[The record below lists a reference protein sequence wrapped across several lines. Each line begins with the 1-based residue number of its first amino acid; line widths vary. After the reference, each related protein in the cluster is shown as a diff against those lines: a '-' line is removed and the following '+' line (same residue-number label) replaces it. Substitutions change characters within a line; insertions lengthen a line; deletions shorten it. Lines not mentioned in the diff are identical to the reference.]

1 MSKYPSQLLKLI
13 DTLRKLPGV
22 GSKSAERFAFEMLK
36 WPENQLTEMGNIIG
50 HVAQQLSHCKECGC
64 LIDNH
69 TCCVFCDPKRIENG
83 IICIIASPRDAFSI
97 EETREYRGI
106 YHVLG
111 GVLSPMDGFGPKA
124 LKLDKLKERILA
136 LKLKEAIIAL
146 DSTVE
151 GDATSLYLRQE
162 LESLDIQ
169 ITRLAFGLPMGSAL
183 DYVDGGTLARAFIG
197 RR

>member
-1 MSKYPSQLLKLI
+1 MQKYPAHLLKLI

-36 WPENQLTEMGNIIG
+36 WPEHQLAEMSHIIG
-50 HVAQQLSHCKECGC
+50 NVAQQLAHCPECGC

-69 TCCVFCDPKRIENG
+69 TTCTFCDPIRIKNR
-83 IICIIASPRDAFSI
+83 IICIIASPRDAFSV

-124 LKLDKLKERILA
+124 LKLDKLKERIRSLE
-136 LKLKEAIIAL
+136 LTEAIIAL

-162 LESLDIQ
+162 LGPLNIQ
-169 ITRLAFGLPMGSAL
+169 VTRLAFGLPMGSAL
-183 DYVDGGTLARAFIG
+183 DYVDGGTLARAFLG
-197 RR
+197 RS